1 MSDMADFLLE
11 SADWDGDG
19 LEWEE
24 YEDIPYVFG
33 CTSDI
38 PRGPQPK
45 RCRYCG
51 EAPLYWC
58 EMWPHHWRLKRSDG
72 TLHACNRNTSVN
84 NLLQDIQRRFK

>member
-1 MSDMADFLLE
+1 MGDMADFLLE

-19 LEWEE
+19 LEWE
-24 YEDIPYVFG
+24 
-33 CTSDI
+33 DI

-45 RCRYCG
+45 RCIYCG

-58 EMWPHHWRLKRSDG
+58 EMWPYHWRLKRSDG